1 MSQQEHILVLRF
13 SALGDVAM
21 LVPVLREVFKTY
33 PDVKITLLSREKM
46 KPLFEE
52 FKAVDFFPFDPRKH
66 RGILGLWKL
75 FFALKKQHIMAVADL
90 HYVLR
95 SRVLSLFFIFSGIKV
110 KHLNKNRRARR
121 ELINT
126 KKKDLKPLG
135 SIHNCYAQIFD
146 NLGYPIDLS
155 QHRYPK
161 SPFRKPTAIIEG
173 FKVEKRK
180 WIGIAPFAAHLGKRY
195 PLDLMQK
202 VVSYLQ
208 QEHDVFLLGGGIEE
222 EKQLMLWASAYKNAH
237 SITNFSFNRQLKL
250 IAHLDVMLSMDSA
263 NGHIAANF
271 NIPVITLWGMT
282 HPYAGFKPFNQ
293 PEENQITLNRNR
305 YPKIPTS
312 IYGNKIPIG
321 YEEAF
326 RSIAPKEIIEKVLW
340 VLNLKET

>member
-1 MSQQEHILVLRF
+1 MSQQEHILVLRI

-33 PDVKITLLSREKM
+33 PDVKITLLSRAKM
-46 KPLFEE
+46 QPLFEE
-52 FKAVDFFPFDPRKH
+52 FKAVEFFPFDPKKH
-66 RGILGLWKL
+66 KGLVGLWKL

-95 SRVLSLFFIFSGIKV
+95 SRVLSLFFICFGIKV
-110 KHLNKNRRARR
+110 KHLNKNRRGRK

-126 KKKDLKPLG
+126 EKKDIKPLG
-135 SIHNCYAQIFD
+135 SVHNFYAQVFN

-155 QHRYPK
+155 QHQFPK
-161 SPFRKPTAIIEG
+161 RLAKKSKAIIEG

-202 VVSYLQ
+202 VVCYLQ
-208 QEHDVFLLGGGIEE
+208 QEHDVFLLGRGIEE
-222 EKQLMLWASAYKNAH
+222 EKQLMLWAAAYKNAH
-237 SITNFSFNRQLKL
+237 SITNLSFNRQLKL

-263 NGHIAANF
+263 NGHIAANY

-293 PEENQITLNRNR
+293 PDENQITLNRNR

-312 IYGNKIPIG
+312 IYGNKIPQG

-340 VLNLKET
+340 VLTSKET